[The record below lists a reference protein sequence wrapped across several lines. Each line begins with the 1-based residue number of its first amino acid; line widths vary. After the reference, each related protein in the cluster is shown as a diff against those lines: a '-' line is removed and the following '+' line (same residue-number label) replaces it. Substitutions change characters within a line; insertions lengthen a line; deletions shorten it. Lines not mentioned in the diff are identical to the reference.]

1 MTTEETFRR
10 RRREWAEATTGD
22 AYTVVE
28 GQAYPEIH
36 HPNSAERRTHTFTG
50 VGIELMLGRSGQ
62 AWDLSVPLDDGRE
75 ALSIE
80 DATCRLMEHYSLHQ
94 HDVDLLFGDVHD
106 IQHENAASLA
116 EMLIKMEFHP
126 PERSDGDSRTDPR
139 LEDVAGYAYYD
150 HRGQIRAVAT
160 AQASGSGIHRC
171 WVVGRDEPLHLADAK
186 PHERIFTE
194 CAGGDDDRAPMIT
207 VPIFWTAGMRAAV
220 ADRMIQWIK
229 ADDGDTAQWTMDY
242 MLSEAVHQTV
252 AGSLGRYPATQF
264 QPRQSLRESM
274 NNLVD
279 REDDTR

>member
-10 RRREWAEATTGD
+10 RRREWAEAATGD

-36 HPNSAERRTHTFTG
+36 QKGSAERRTHTFTG
-50 VGIELMLGRSGQ
+50 VGVELMLGRSGQ
-62 AWDLSVPLDDGRE
+62 AWDLSVALDDGRE

-80 DATCRLMEHYSLHQ
+80 DASCRLMEHYSLHQ

-106 IQHENAASLA
+106 IQHENAARLA
-116 EMLIKMEFHP
+116 EMLMNMEFHP
-126 PERSDGDSRTDPR
+126 PEPPQGDSRNAPR

-150 HRGQIRAVAT
+150 HRGRIRAVAT
-160 AQASGSGIHRC
+160 AHPSGTGIHRC

-194 CAGGDDDRAPMIT
+194 CAGGDDDRAPMTT
-207 VPIFWTAGMRAAV
+207 VPIFWTAAMRAAV
-220 ADRMIQWIK
+220 ADRMVQWIK
-229 ADDGDTAQWTMDY
+229 ADDGDTAEWAMAH

-252 AGSLGRYPATQF
+252 AGSLGRYPATAF
-264 QPRQSLRESM
+264 QPRQSLSESAAD
-274 NNLVD
+274 LVD
-279 REDDTR
+279 KEDNSQ